1 MSIDNDKLDRFTKA
15 VDEEVDVKID
25 KILSEA
31 IESKDEILVKAND
44 SCLNLAYDKIKTG
57 MKHIASKYVRLVA
70 AKELESRRE
79 VLVHREELA
88 AKVFDEVR
96 KKLSDFSKLDEYKNY
111 LAVQINSALND
122 SKGKAVVFL
131 SEKDIALSTGLEKEL
146 SSKAEFL
153 IDKGIKLGG
162 ARILF
167 PDENIAI
174 DKTFDAA
181 VEEQRDLFS
190 HDSGLRLS

>member
-70 AKELESRRE
+70 AKELER
-79 VLVHREELA
+79 H
-88 AKVFDEVR
+88 
-96 KKLSDFSKLDEYKNY
+96 Y
-111 LAVQINSALND
+111 L
-122 SKGKAVVFL
+122 GF
-131 SEKDIALSTGLEKEL
+131 ELEKEYADI
-146 SSKAEFL
+146 SKKRLDNCNKEL
-153 IDKGIKLGG
+153 KL
-162 ARILF
+162 L
-167 PDENIAI
+167 
-174 DKTFDAA
+174 
-181 VEEQRDLFS
+181 
-190 HDSGLRLS
+190 